1 MNSDNIIGEIK
12 DKVTTQ
18 DYTPATKIAGVEI
31 LELKEFVDDGGSFLE
46 LARLQNGL
54 LAAKPDFNVRQ
65 VNFSL
70 LQPGAVKAFHLHY
83 NQNEC
88 WFVPPAQR
96 LLLGMYDVRQDS
108 PTAKVTMRLALGGH
122 KARLVYIPAGVAHGV
137 ANLENTGA
145 NLIYLADQNFSLEQ
159 PDEQRL
165 PYDILGADFW
175 QRRLE

>member
-1 MNSDNIIGEIK
+1 MNSDNVIAKVK

-18 DYTPATKIAGVEI
+18 DYTPTTQITGVEI

-46 LARLQNGL
+46 LARLQTGL
-54 LAAKPDFNVRQ
+54 LQAKPDFTVRQ
-65 VNFSL
+65 INFSL
-70 LQPGAVKAFHLHY
+70 VQPGGIKAFHLHY

-96 LLLGMYDVRQDS
+96 LLLGLYDVRQDS
-108 PTAKVTMRLALGGH
+108 ATAEVTMRLALGGH
-122 KARLVYIPAGVAHGV
+122 KARLVFIPAGVAHGV
-137 ANLENTGA
+137 ANLENTAG

-175 QRRLE
+175 QRRKE